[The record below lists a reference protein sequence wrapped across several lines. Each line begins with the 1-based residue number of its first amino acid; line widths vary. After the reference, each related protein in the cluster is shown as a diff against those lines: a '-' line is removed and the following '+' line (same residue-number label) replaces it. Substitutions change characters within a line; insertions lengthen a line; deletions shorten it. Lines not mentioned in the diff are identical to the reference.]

1 MLKLAVP
8 IMVGRR
14 HFTIGNFTAHG
25 RRVLKRMMG
34 RCLFTKV
41 DVIFT
46 VLGDAYRVLP
56 PSRKDRRLDMSGL

>member
-14 HFTIGNFTAHG
+14 HFTIGNFTAPG

-46 VLGDAYRVLP
+46 VIRP
-56 PSRKDRRLDMSGL
+56 

>member
-8 IMVGRR
+8 IMVGR
-14 HFTIGNFTAHG
+14 HQFTIGNFTAPG
-25 RRVLKRMMG
+25 RRVLKMLKMG

-46 VLGDAYRVLP
+46 
-56 PSRKDRRLDMSGL
+56 

>member
-25 RRVLKRMMG
+25 RRVLKRTMG
-34 RCLFTKV
+34 RCLSTKA

-46 VLGDAYRVLP
+46 IVHP
-56 PSRKDRRLDMSGL
+56 